1 MALTARQQSL
11 IDDLMLIEDPQERLG
26 AVVDRARK
34 SPALPEDA
42 RTEEHRV
49 SGCQS
54 QVWLILKKNGETC
67 VFLSD
72 SDSPLVRGLVQLTCD
87 FFSGEPAAHILGQ
100 PDSDDPIA
108 LLDLARN
115 LSPTRRNGLAAVRSR
130 LRQLAATA
138 AASAPSTSS

>member
-26 AVVDRARK
+26 AIVDRARK
-34 SPALPEDA
+34 SPALTEDF

-49 SGCQS
+49 TGCQS
-54 QVWLILKKNGETC
+54 LVWITLRTNGEAC
-67 VFLSD
+67 VFHCA

-87 FFSGEPAAHILGQ
+87 FFSGGSPAGIVAQI
-100 PDSDDPIA
+100 DTDDPLA

-115 LSPTRRNGLAAVRSR
+115 LSPTRRNGLAAVRDR
-130 LRQLAATA
+130 LRQLAAA
-138 AASAPSTSS
+138 VASDPSSASP